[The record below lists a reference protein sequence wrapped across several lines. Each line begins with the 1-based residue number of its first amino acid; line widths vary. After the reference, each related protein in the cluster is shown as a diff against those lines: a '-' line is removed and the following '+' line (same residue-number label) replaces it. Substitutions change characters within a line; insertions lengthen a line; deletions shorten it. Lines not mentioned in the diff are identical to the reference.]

1 MSRADKVFKPALE
14 NKKIPILT
22 LDNKWHRLFTQLDM
36 EPRIQK
42 MADELNEL
50 IKRQG
55 KLNTETK
62 QIRKIKAKLMDEI
75 VALRGD
81 EDSPDDKKTEKQ
93 IEEKKRLI
101 NECNEKIDEYQ
112 EELLDLPRDIDAINY
127 QLMLES
133 MEVCYQMMKQNTE
146 EINEIADWVT
156 EIRIELKK
164 KLIYKQ
170 EKEIM
175 NQELYSYMHNIFGAE
190 VIEIFDMKYNPEQGF
205 GKESQ
210 GK

>member
-1 MSRADKVFKPALE
+1 MSRADKIFKPALE

-22 LDNKWHRLFTQLDM
+22 LDHKWHRLFTQLDM
-36 EPRIQK
+36 NPRIQK

-50 IKRQG
+50 VKRQG

-75 VALRGD
+75 VALRGE
-81 EDSPDDKKTEKQ
+81 EDAPDDKKTEKQ

-101 NECNEKIDEYQ
+101 NECNEKTDAYQ
-112 EELLDLPRDIDAINY
+112 EELLDLPREIDAINY

-133 MEVCYQMMKQNTE
+133 MEVCYEMMKRNTE
-146 EINEIADWVT
+146 EINEIADWIT

-170 EKEIM
+170 EKEIV

-190 VIEIFDMKYNPEQGF
+190 VIEIFDMKYNPEQTPK
-205 GKESQ
+205 KEE
-210 GK
+210 